1 MKREYLGYT
10 GFFIG
15 LNTFGILLFEKMI
28 KYQEKQNLQFNNNN
42 NNKK

>member
-15 LNTFGILLFEKMI
+15 LNVFRIILFEKMI
-28 KYQEKQNLQFNNNN
+28 KYQKTQNLQFNNNKN
-42 NNKK
+42 L